1 MYFQTKLSQGLRLI
15 TVPVKNAESVTIEVL
30 LPVGSRYETKDLNG
44 ASHFIEHMMFKGT
57 KRRPSSLLVA
67 KELDSLGARYNAF
80 TSKDHT
86 GYWIKAVDNKTE
98 KAFDILSDMVFNSVF
113 DKEEFEREK
122 KVILEEVKM
131 YEENPL
137 LHIEDMFEKVLFG
150 NHPLSWLV
158 SGDMPT
164 VQKMSQQKLMAYKEK
179 FYQPN
184 QMIVVVAGNIKNQE
198 AIKLVKKYFGAYQG
212 KKNKTDFSL
221 FKNEE
226 KKSWPKANIL
236 FKDTNQ
242 VQIALGG
249 LAYSYHHPDLEAAS
263 VLSLI
268 LGGNMSSRLFTEIR
282 VKRGLAYF
290 VEMELGVYQDT
301 GSFEIRA
308 GVDKNRTEE
317 TLKVILEEL
326 NKIKKQ
332 GVSKEELTRAKDYI
346 EGTMKLSFEE
356 SATLA
361 SWYGRQLLL
370 VGKIIEPKEK
380 LKKIKMVSQSDIQ
393 RIANQLF
400 KNKNLSLAMI
410 GPFKEN
416 RQFLR
421 ILQDEI

>member
-86 GYWIKAVDNKTE
+86 GYWIKAVDDKTE

-137 LHIEDMFEKVLFG
+137 FHIEDMFEKVLFG
-150 NHPLSWLV
+150 NHPLSWLI
-158 SGDMPT
+158 SGGPA
-164 VQKMSQQKLMAYKEK
+164 VQKITRQKLMAYKEK

-198 AIKLVKKYFGAYQG
+198 AVKLVKKYFGAYQG
-212 KKNKTDFSL
+212 KNNKNNFSQ
-221 FKNEE
+221 FKSEE
-226 KKSWPKANIL
+226 KKSWPKTNIL

-249 LAYSYHHPDLEAAS
+249 LAYSYHHPNLEAAS

-268 LGGNMSSRLFTEIR
+268 LGGNMSSRLFNEIR

-370 VGKIIEPKEK
+370 VGKIITPKEK

-400 KNKNLSLAMI
+400 KSQNLSLAMI

-421 ILQDEI
+421 ILQDGI

>member
-57 KRRPSSLLVA
+57 KRRPSALLVA

-113 DKEEFEREK
+113 DKEEFEKEK
-122 KVILEEVKM
+122 KVILEEIKM

-150 NHPLSWLV
+150 SHPLGWLV

-198 AIKLVKKYFGAYQG
+198 AVKLVKKYFGAYQS
-212 KKNKTDFSL
+212 KNNKTVFPS

-249 LAYSYHHPDLEAAS
+249 LGYSYHHRDLEAAS